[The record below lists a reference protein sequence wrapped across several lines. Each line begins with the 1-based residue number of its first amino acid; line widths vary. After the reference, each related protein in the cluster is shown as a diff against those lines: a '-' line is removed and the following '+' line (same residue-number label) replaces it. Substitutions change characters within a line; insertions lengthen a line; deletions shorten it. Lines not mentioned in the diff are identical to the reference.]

1 MFCYHVV
8 YADVSSRMLEKETA
22 FLFYEEVIVEDI
34 ICFSFSVYLK
44 ANRAEVK
51 DPIEACGVPHLYT
64 ARQE

>member
-1 MFCYHVV
+1 MWFMQMFRLVFW
-8 YADVSSRMLEKETA
+8 RKKQL

-44 ANRAEVK
+44 AIRAEVK

-64 ARQE
+64 AGQE